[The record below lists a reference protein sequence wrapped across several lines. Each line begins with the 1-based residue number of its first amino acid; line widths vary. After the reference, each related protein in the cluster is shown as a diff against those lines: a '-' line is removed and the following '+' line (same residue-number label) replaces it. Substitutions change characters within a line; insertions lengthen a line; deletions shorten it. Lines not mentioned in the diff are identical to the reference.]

1 MVFPTTVFHFGVL
14 VEDIERG
21 AERFGDVLGV
31 RFRPPVI
38 AHVDDYVEGDAKYV
52 LDLKVTY
59 SMAGPPYVELLEMQG
74 DGLYGA
80 HHGEGFHH
88 IGVWEPDCEGRLAES
103 RRKGLE
109 PEAIQYTPEGR
120 IIVAYFRPEG
130 THGARLELVD
140 EARREQMERWIGG
153 GDWVN
158 DTEGV

>member
-1 MVFPTTVFHFGVL
+1 MQSTNVFHLGIL
-14 VEDIERG
+14 VEDIDEG
-21 AERFGDVLGV
+21 AERLGDVLGL
-31 RFRPPVI
+31 RFRPPAI
-38 AHVDDYVEGDAKYV
+38 AHVDEYVEGDTTQV

-59 SMAGPPYVELLEMQG
+59 SMEGPPYVELLEMQG

-88 IGVWEPDCEGRLAES
+88 IGVWERDCEGRLDAW
-103 RRKGLE
+103 KAQGVQ
-109 PEAIQYTPEGR
+109 PEGIQYTPEGR

-130 THGARLELVD
+130 TQGVRFELVD

-158 DTEGV
+158 ETEGV